1 MLAVASSVV
10 SLALKDRLHAVTLEL
25 GAATAVNQTLS
36 LLNTKLAAAEASP
49 TSWFRAVSGCSVSES
64 CQASKLAGDE
74 LCAQLRKVSTLLW

>member
-1 MLAVASSVV
+1 MLAVASSVM

-49 TSWFRAVSGCSVSES
+49 TPSVTGCSASVS
-64 CQASKLAGDE
+64 CQASKVAGDE
-74 LCAQLRKVSTLLW
+74 LSAQLRKVSALLW